1 MGDLVMRVDCG
12 GMRLGGWLLWWMVV
26 MFFHGSLISQ
36 ETDTLFLNNPSN
48 FHVTGGQ
55 IPLLGRSV
63 LYSIRT
69 NSVVFIAVDGDYPN
83 IENETRRQ
91 YKTGAIVVSIAPVF
105 IGLNQANNKISLFGQ
120 AGKHLD
126 ELLVGLGAD
135 DRLPVDYKGG
145 RALHAK
151 LLGCAGF
158 LLDEGGVFAGIQA
171 LVEGCGLQAELLGK
185 AFELV
190 FAEGT
195 LVFAGL
201 SLEQQIVIFPE
212 LILIGGAFAGFRR
225 PLRLIP

>member
-36 ETDTLFLNNPSN
+36 ETDTLFLNNQSN

-105 IGLNQANNKISLFGQ
+105 IGLNQASSKPGLFGH
-120 AGKHLD
+120 AVKHLH
-126 ELLVGLGAD
+126 ELIVRLGAD
-135 DRLPVDYKGG
+135 DRHPVDHKGG
-145 RALHAK
+145 RALHAD
-151 LLGCAGF
+151 LLGGAGF
-158 LLDEGGVFAGIQA
+158 LLDDAGVFAGIQA
-171 LVEGCGLQAELLGK
+171 LVEGCRIQAELFGK
-185 AFELV
+185 AFQIV
-190 FAEGT
+190 FAEGA
-195 LVFAGL
+195 LVFAVL
-201 SLEQQIVIFPE
+201 LLKEQIVVLPK
-212 LILIGGAFAGFRR
+212 LILIASAFAGFRR